1 MSHHREILAAL
12 AKLKSGTTA
21 LTSEQY
27 GALLEALEQAAEA
40 LHIAPRGSDPIATGL
55 WWNHERAPALARLA
69 DVLSPRAATIPG
81 DGKAGRPE
89 ATDAQVVRALH
100 QSLLDNTVR

>member
-27 GALLEALEQAAEA
+27 SALLEAIEQAAEA
-40 LHIAPRGSDPIATGL
+40 LHVAPRGSDPIATGL

-69 DVLSPRAATIPG
+69 DVLSPRASTIPG
-81 DGKAGRPE
+81 DKAGPPE